1 MSYHISVFIS
11 HSWSYSDHYDTL
23 REWIFGDSWN
33 SNGTP
38 INFYDQSVPKDN
50 PIHNAPDAEALR
62 RAIWAQIAKSQVIVI
77 PTGMYANYSIW
88 IKKEI
93 EGARHYARP
102 VLAVDPWGQKKS
114 SSVVMG
120 AASEDVGWTKQS
132 VVNGIWKLY
141 GS

>member
-1 MSYHISVFIS
+1 MS
-11 HSWSYSDHYDTL
+11 D
-23 REWIFGDSWN
+23 WIFGDSWN
-33 SNGTP
+33 LDGTP
-38 INFYDQSVPKDN
+38 INFGDQSVPKDN
-50 PIHNAPDAEALR
+50 PIHNAPNSEALR
-62 RAIWAQIAKSQVIVI
+62 QAIWAQIAKSHVIVI
-77 PTGMYANYSIW
+77 PTGMYANYSDW

-93 EGARHYARP
+93 DGAKHHARP

-141 GS
+141 QP